1 MLNSLTAS
9 PATSFPPTSK
19 TDPMNNST
27 YEVSYRLKDGSRH
40 SVHIIA
46 VSYADAIAQVES
58 FRKVAKVTSIF
69 PTNSA
74 DYNL

>member
-1 MLNSLTAS
+1 
-9 PATSFPPTSK
+9 
-19 TDPMNNST
+19 MNNST

-46 VSYADAIAQVES
+46 TDYADAINAVET
-58 FRKVAKVTSIF
+58 FRNLAKVTSVF
-69 PTNSA
+69 PTNAA

>member
-1 MLNSLTAS
+1 MS
-9 PATSFPPTSK
+9 
-19 TDPMNNST
+19 NST
-27 YEVSYRLKDGSRH
+27 YEVSYRLKDGSRQ

-46 VSYADAIAQVES
+46 VSYADAITQVES

-69 PTNSA
+69 PTNAA

>member
-1 MLNSLTAS
+1 
-9 PATSFPPTSK
+9 
-19 TDPMNNST
+19 MNNST

-46 VSYADAIAQVES
+46 VSYADAIAQVET
-58 FRKVAKVTSIF
+58 FRNLAKVTSIF